1 MRRHNRVG
9 AATVPPTNMHAG
21 RNPNMSNPMNQQ
33 TLVENIDLY
42 LADGM
47 PVYDMNGAKWAT

>member
-1 MRRHNRVG
+1 
-9 AATVPPTNMHAG
+9 
-21 RNPNMSNPMNQQ
+21 MSNPMNQQ